1 MVGTLEEG
9 LLDVTRRRV
18 VTEKLNDYDR
28 ALLGGSLRLDIPWTD
43 PVAMRRIGEILIGL
57 GSDFKAYSA
66 RGDLDDVAIIILR
79 GSPSN
84 EANGARRNFQKLPQV
99 RSRLVPINP

>member
-9 LLDVTRRRV
+9 LLNVTRRRV

-43 PVAMRRIGEILIGL
+43 PVAMRRII
-57 GSDFKAYSA
+57 
-66 RGDLDDVAIIILR
+66 
-79 GSPSN
+79 
-84 EANGARRNFQKLPQV
+84 RRK
-99 RSRLVPINP
+99 RS